1 VERPL
6 LEDGAEGTCLCGL
19 RNALL
24 ECEKIER
31 IEVQFL
37 EGERLTLSAA
47 AGGIVTPFASSHR
60 EIKQLGGGSAHLCK
74 GSA

>member
-1 VERPL
+1 MERPL
-6 LEDGAEGTCLCGL
+6 LEAGAEGTCLCGL
-19 RNALL
+19 RNALP
-24 ECEKIER
+24 ECEK

-47 AGGIVTPFASSHR
+47 AGGVVTRFANCTGQM
-60 EIKQLGGGSAHLCK
+60 KQLGGGSAHLCK

>member
-6 LEDGAEGTCLCGL
+6 LEEGAEGTCLCGS
-19 RNALL
+19 RNALP
-24 ECEKIER
+24 ECEK

-37 EGERLTLSAA
+37 EGERLTFQLRRGAV
-47 AGGIVTPFASSHR
+47 VTRFASSHG
-60 EIKQLGGGSAHLCK
+60 EMKQLGGGSAHLCK

>member
-1 VERPL
+1 VERPW

-19 RNALL
+19 INAPP
-24 ECEKIER
+24 ECEK

-47 AGGIVTPFASSHR
+47 AAGGVSARLASSHS
-60 EIKQLGGGSAHLCK
+60 EMKQLGEGSAHLCK

>member
-1 VERPL
+1 VERPW

-19 RNALL
+19 RNALP
-24 ECEKIER
+24 ECEKIG
-31 IEVQFL
+31 VQFL

-47 AGGIVTPFASSHR
+47 AGGVVTPFASSHR
-60 EIKQLGGGSAHLCK
+60 EMKQLGGGSAHLCK

>member
-1 VERPL
+1 MERPW
-6 LEDGAEGTCLCGL
+6 LEHGAEGTCLCGR
-19 RNALL
+19 RNAPP
-24 ECEKIER
+24 ECEK

-47 AGGIVTPFASSHR
+47 ASGVVTPLASAHR
-60 EIKQLGGGSAHLCK
+60 EMKQLGGGSAHLCK